1 MPENRAGDKSG
12 DTVGVDLKSP
22 DSNERRRAS
31 KSRFVAILIGL
42 ALLGSLGMT
51 IAVMADFAPQPATV
65 ATIIT
70 LLNVDIGLS
79 VALAAVL
86 ARRIIMA
93 WMERQFGSAG
103 SKLHFRMVLSFSL
116 VAVLPAILV
125 ASFAG
130 VFLSFGIEAWFGD
143 RVRTAVDESRDVAQ
157 LYLREHQQNIRADA
171 LAMANDINREAANLR
186 QSPRMLADF
195 ITTQALF
202 RELPEAVI
210 VNSGGG
216 VIAQSGLSFSL
227 LFDFTTD
234 NILRQML
241 QSRPGEVQIISNPDD
256 ERVRAGVKLDAFV
269 DGYLLVGRFVD
280 TSVLDHISRTRG
292 AAAQYAEIQA
302 SRERLQIRFLAVF
315 AAIALLLFL
324 TAAWVGWTLAN
335 RLAAPIGKLID
346 AAERVGLGDLT
357 ATVHDVRGEAG
368 EVGTLIRAFNRMTA
382 QIDNQQRGLIE
393 ANRQLDERRRFT
405 ETVLTG
411 VSAGVIGLD
420 ADGRIHLV
428 NRSASDLLGSDLAAR
443 RAERLEDVVPEM
455 ADLLEQAKM
464 SPHRAYSGEIV
475 VTRSGRQRNLV
486 ASIAAERQEDSSIVG
501 FVITCDDVTELLSAQ
516 RKAAWADVARRIAHE
531 IKNPLTPIQLAA
543 ERLKRRYRNE
553 ITSDPETFTICTDTI
568 VRQVEEIGRMVDE
581 FSAFARMPRPDLKEI
596 DLRDLIRQALF
607 LERNR
612 SPDIDYSE
620 SLPEVA
626 VPVRCDRQQIGRA
639 LTNILKNAAE
649 SIEGHREKNPSA
661 GKGRIALKLT
671 VDGGGP
677 RVEIVDN
684 GGGFPPALL
693 DRITEPYVTTRERG
707 TGLGLAIAKKIMED
721 HNGELMLGN
730 NATEGATVVLMF
742 YKPDGIGEGS
752 GEVSAVGQGTLAHG
766 L

>member
-1 MPENRAGDKSG
+1 MDTRTPENTLEAETNRSAHGG
-12 DTVGVDLKSP
+12 
-22 DSNERRRAS
+22 RRRAS
-31 KSRFVAILIGL
+31 KSRILAILVGL
-42 ALLGSLGMT
+42 ALFASLTAT
-51 IAVMADFAPQPATV
+51 IAVMSDLAPQPATV
-65 ATIIT
+65 AIIIT
-70 LLNVDIGLS
+70 LLNVDI
-79 VALAAVL
+79 ALAIVLAAIL
-86 ARRIIMA
+86 ARRIILA

-116 VAVLPAILV
+116 VAIVPAILV
-125 ASFAG
+125 AIFSG
-130 VFLSFGIEAWFGD
+130 VFLNFGIEAWFGD

-171 LAMANDINREAANLR
+171 LAMANDINREAINLR
-186 QSPRMLADF
+186 QNPRILAEF

-210 VNSGGG
+210 VDSSGRL
-216 VIAQSGLSFSL
+216 VAQSGLSFSL
-227 LFDFTTD
+227 VFDFTTD
-234 NILRQML
+234 NFLRQML
-241 QSRPGEVQIISNPDD
+241 QSRPGEVLIISNPDD
-256 ERVRAGVKLDAFV
+256 ERIRAGVKLEAFV
-269 DGYLLVGRFVD
+269 DAYLLVGRFVD

-315 AAIALLLFL
+315 GAMALLLFL

-335 RLAAPIGKLID
+335 RLASPIGKLID
-346 AAERVGLGDLT
+346 AAEKIRLGDLT
-357 ATVHDVRGEAG
+357 ASVEDVRGEAG

-420 ADGRIHLV
+420 ADARIHLV
-428 NRSASDLLGSDLAAR
+428 NRSASDLLGEDLATR
-443 RAERLEDVVPEM
+443 ITQPLEDVVPEV
-455 ADLLEQAKM
+455 AELLSQVKKA
-464 SPHRAYSGEIV
+464 PHRVHSGEIALA
-475 VTRSGRQRNLV
+475 RGGRLRTLV
-486 ASIAAERQEDSSIVG
+486 ASIAAERQADSSIVG
-501 FVITCDDVTELLSAQ
+501 YVVTCDDVTELLSAQ

-543 ERLKRRYRNE
+543 ERLKRKYRSQ
-553 ITSDPETFTICTDTI
+553 ITVDPETFTICTDTI

-596 DLRDLIRQALF
+596 DLCELVRQSLF

-612 SPDIDYSE
+612 CPDIVYE
-620 SLPEVA
+620 VSLPDEA
-626 VPVRCDRQQIGRA
+626 CFVRCDRQQIGRA

-649 SIEGHREKNPSA
+649 SVESRREKNPDGPA
-661 GKGRIALKLT
+661 GKIALKLA
-671 VDGGGP
+671 VDDGGP

-684 GGGFPPALL
+684 GGGFPPELL

-730 NATEGATVVLMF
+730 NAIEGATVVLMF
-742 YKPDGIGEGS
+742 YKSEAPHRGAAPADAEALS
-752 GEVSAVGQGTLAHG
+752 HG

>member
-1 MPENRAGDKSG
+1 MDTGTQEDTPEAEMKRSVHEG
-12 DTVGVDLKSP
+12 
-22 DSNERRRAS
+22 RRRAS
-31 KSRFVAILIGL
+31 KSRFLAILVGL
-42 ALLGSLGMT
+42 ALFASLSAT
-51 IAVMADFAPQPATV
+51 IAVMSDLSPQPATV
-65 ATIIT
+65 AMIIT
-70 LLNVDIGLS
+70 LLNVDIGL
-79 VALAAVL
+79 AAVL
-86 ARRIIMA
+86 AAILARRIVLA

-116 VAVLPAILV
+116 VAIIPAILV
-125 ASFAG
+125 AIFSG
-130 VFLSFGIEAWFGD
+130 VFLNFGIEAWFGD

-171 LAMANDINREAANLR
+171 LAMANDINRESANLR
-186 QSPRMLADF
+186 QNPRVLAEF
-195 ITTQALF
+195 MSTQALF

-210 VNSGGG
+210 VDSSGRM
-216 VIAQSGLSFSL
+216 VAQSGLSFSL
-227 LFDFTTD
+227 VFDFTTD
-234 NILRQML
+234 NFLRQML
-241 QSRPGEVQIISNPDD
+241 QSRPGEVLIISNPDD
-256 ERVRAGVKLDAFV
+256 ERVRAGIKLESFV
-269 DGYLLVGRFVD
+269 DAYLLVGRFVD

-315 AAIALLLFL
+315 ASMALLLFL

-346 AAERVGLGDLT
+346 AAERIRLGDLT
-357 ATVHDVRGEAG
+357 ASVEDVRDEAG

-420 ADGRIHLV
+420 ANACIYLA
-428 NRSASDLLGSDLAAR
+428 NRSASDRLGEDLATR
-443 RAERLEDVVPEM
+443 IAEPLEDVVPEM
-455 ADLLEQAKM
+455 ADLLAQVKV
-464 SPHRAYSGEIV
+464 SPHRAYSGEIAL
-475 VTRSGRQRNLV
+475 TRAGRQRTLV
-486 ASIAAERQEDSSIVG
+486 ASVAAERQADNSIVG
-501 FVITCDDVTELLSAQ
+501 YVITCDDVTELLSAQ

-543 ERLKRRYRNE
+543 ERLKRKYRAQ
-553 ITSDPETFTICTDTI
+553 ITVDPETFTICTDTI

-581 FSAFARMPRPDLKEI
+581 FSAFARMPRPDLKDI
-596 DLRDLIRQALF
+596 DLCELVRQSLF

-612 SPDIDYSE
+612 CPEILYEE
-620 SLPEVA
+620 SLPIGSVLI
-626 VPVRCDRQQIGRA
+626 RCDRQQIGRA

-649 SIEGHREKNPSA
+649 SVESRREKNPDGPS
-661 GKGRIALKLT
+661 GKIALKLT

-684 GGGFPPALL
+684 GGGFPPELL

-742 YKPDGIGEGS
+742 KSEIPRQGAA
-752 GEVSAVGQGTLAHG
+752 SADAEALRHG
-766 L
+766 V

>member
-1 MPENRAGDKSG
+1 MDTRTQEDMP
-12 DTVGVDLKSP
+12 DTEVKRSAQGK
-22 DSNERRRAS
+22 RRRAS
-31 KSRFVAILIGL
+31 KSRFLAILVGL
-42 ALLGSLGMT
+42 ALFTSLAAT
-51 IAVMADFAPQPATV
+51 IAVMSDLSPQPATV

-70 LLNVDIGLS
+70 LLNVDIGL
-79 VALAAVL
+79 AAVL
-86 ARRIIMA
+86 AAILARRILLA

-116 VAVLPAILV
+116 VAIIPAILV
-125 ASFAG
+125 AIFSG
-130 VFLSFGIEAWFGD
+130 VFLNFGIEAWFGD

-171 LAMANDINREAANLR
+171 LAMANDINREAINLR
-186 QSPRMLADF
+186 QNPRMLADF

-210 VNSGGG
+210 VDSSGRL
-216 VIAQSGLSFSL
+216 IAQSGLSFSL
-227 LFDFTTD
+227 AFDFLTD
-234 NILRQML
+234 NFLRQML
-241 QSRPGEVQIISNPDD
+241 QSRPGEVLIISNPDD

-269 DGYLLVGRFVD
+269 DAYLLVGRFVD

-315 AAIALLLFL
+315 GAMALLLFL

-346 AAERVGLGDLT
+346 AAERVRLGDLT
-357 ATVHDVRGEAG
+357 ASVEDVRDEAG

-420 ADGRIHLV
+420 ADGRMYLV
-428 NRSASDLLGSDLAAR
+428 NRSASDLLGEDLASR
-443 RAERLEDVVPEM
+443 IAEPLEDVVPEM
-455 ADLLEQAKM
+455 AELLQQAKI
-464 SPHRAYSGEIV
+464 SPHRAFSGEIAL
-475 VTRSGRQRNLV
+475 TRGGRQRTLV
-486 ASIAAERQEDSSIVG
+486 ASVAAERQADNSIVG

-543 ERLKRRYRNE
+543 ERLKRKYRTQ
-553 ITSDPETFTICTDTI
+553 IVTDPETFTICTDTI

-596 DLRDLIRQALF
+596 DLRELVGQSLF

-612 SPDIDYSE
+612 CPEIIYEE
-620 SLPEVA
+620 SLPDE
-626 VPVRCDRQQIGRA
+626 PVLIRCDRQQIGRA
-639 LTNILKNAAE
+639 LTNILKNASE
-649 SIEGHREKNPSA
+649 SVESLRENNPDGPA
-661 GKGRIALKLT
+661 GKIALKLT

-684 GGGFPPALL
+684 GGGFPPELL

-742 YKPDGIGEGS
+742 YKPEMSETPRRDAA
-752 GEVSAVGQGTLAHG
+752 SADAEALPHG
-766 L
+766 V

>member
-1 MPENRAGDKSG
+1 MDTGTQEHTPPAETIRSDAG
-12 DTVGVDLKSP
+12 
-22 DSNERRRAS
+22 ERRRAS
-31 KSRFVAILIGL
+31 KSRFLAILVGL
-42 ALLGSLGMT
+42 ALFASLSMT
-51 IAVMADFAPQPATV
+51 IAVMSDLSPQPATV

-70 LLNVDIGLS
+70 LLNVDIGL
-79 VALAAVL
+79 AAVL
-86 ARRIIMA
+86 AAILARRILLA

-116 VAVLPAILV
+116 VAIVPAILV
-125 ASFAG
+125 AIFSG
-130 VFLSFGIEAWFGD
+130 VFLNFGIEAWFGD

-171 LAMANDINREAANLR
+171 LAMANDINREAPNLR
-186 QSPRMLADF
+186 QSPRVLADF

-210 VNSGGG
+210 VDSGGRL
-216 VIAQSGLSFSL
+216 VAQSGLSFSL
-227 LFDFTTD
+227 VFDFSTD
-234 NILRQML
+234 NFLRQML
-241 QSRPGEVQIISNPDD
+241 QSRPGEVLIISNPDD
-256 ERVRAGVKLDAFV
+256 ERIRAGVKLDAFV
-269 DGYLLVGRFVD
+269 DAYLLVGRFVD

-315 AAIALLLFL
+315 GAIALLLFL

-335 RLAAPIGKLID
+335 RLASPIGKLID
-346 AAERVGLGDLT
+346 AAERIRLGDLT
-357 ATVHDVRGEAG
+357 ASVEDVRGEAG

-420 ADGRIHLV
+420 ANGRLYLA
-428 NRSASDLLGSDLAAR
+428 NRSASDLLGADLATR
-443 RAERLEDVVPEM
+443 IAEPLEDVVPEM
-455 ADLLEQAKM
+455 ADLLQQART
-464 SPHRAYSGEIV
+464 SPHRTFSGEV
-475 VTRSGRQRNLV
+475 ALTRNGRQRTLV
-486 ASIAAERQEDSSIVG
+486 ASIAAERQADNSIVG

-543 ERLKRRYRNE
+543 ERLKRKYSAQ
-553 ITSDPETFTICTDTI
+553 ITIDPETFAICTDTI

-596 DLRDLIRQALF
+596 DLRELVRQSLF

-612 SPDIDYSE
+612 CPDILYEDT
-620 SLPEVA
+620 LPDETVLI
-626 VPVRCDRQQIGRA
+626 RCDRQQIGRA

-649 SIEGHREKNPSA
+649 SVEGRREKNPDGPA
-661 GKGRIALKLT
+661 GKIALKLT

-684 GGGFPPALL
+684 GGGFPPELL

-742 YKPDGIGEGS
+742 YKSEMS
-752 GEVSAVGQGTLAHG
+752 GTPRRDTAPADAEALAHG
-766 L
+766 V

>member
-1 MPENRAGDKSG
+1 MP
-12 DTVGVDLKSP
+12 DTEIKRSAQGK
-22 DSNERRRAS
+22 RRRAS
-31 KSRFVAILIGL
+31 KSRFLAILVGL
-42 ALLGSLGMT
+42 ALFTSLAAT
-51 IAVMADFAPQPATV
+51 IAVMSDLSPQPATV

-70 LLNVDIGLS
+70 LLNVDIGL
-79 VALAAVL
+79 AAVL
-86 ARRIIMA
+86 AAILARRILLA

-116 VAVLPAILV
+116 VAIIPAILV
-125 ASFAG
+125 AIFSG
-130 VFLSFGIEAWFGD
+130 VFLNFGIEAWFGD

-171 LAMANDINREAANLR
+171 LAMANDINREAINLR
-186 QSPRMLADF
+186 QNPRMLADF

-210 VNSGGG
+210 VDSSGRL
-216 VIAQSGLSFSL
+216 IAQSGLSFSL
-227 LFDFTTD
+227 AFDFLTD
-234 NILRQML
+234 NFLRQML
-241 QSRPGEVQIISNPDD
+241 QSRPGEVLIISNPDD

-269 DGYLLVGRFVD
+269 DAYLLVGRFVD

-315 AAIALLLFL
+315 GAMALLLFL

-346 AAERVGLGDLT
+346 AAERVRLGDLT
-357 ATVHDVRGEAG
+357 ASVEDVRDEAG

-420 ADGRIHLV
+420 ADGRMYLV
-428 NRSASDLLGSDLAAR
+428 NRSASDLLGEDLASR
-443 RAERLEDVVPEM
+443 IAEPLEDVVPEM
-455 ADLLEQAKM
+455 AELLQQAKI
-464 SPHRAYSGEIV
+464 SPHRAFSGEIAL
-475 VTRSGRQRNLV
+475 TRSGRQRTLV
-486 ASIAAERQEDSSIVG
+486 ASVAAERQADNSIVG

-543 ERLKRRYRNE
+543 ERLKRKYRTQ
-553 ITSDPETFTICTDTI
+553 IVTDPETFTICTDTI

-596 DLRDLIRQALF
+596 DLRELVGQSLF

-612 SPDIDYSE
+612 CPEIIYEE
-620 SLPEVA
+620 SLPDE
-626 VPVRCDRQQIGRA
+626 PVLIRCDRQQIGRA
-639 LTNILKNAAE
+639 LTNILKNASE
-649 SIEGHREKNPSA
+649 SVESLHEKNPDGPA
-661 GKGRIALKLT
+661 GKIALKLT

-684 GGGFPPALL
+684 GGGFPPELL

-742 YKPDGIGEGS
+742 YKPEMSETPHRDAA
-752 GEVSAVGQGTLAHG
+752 SADAEALPHG
-766 L
+766 V